1 MEGRRSSQWW
11 AGLALSR
18 SPAAVRQLSEV
29 LGLAH
34 LLAVPLSA
42 LAQHQSWA
50 GNHHSWEVRGLV
62 CLLAVLRW
70 VSAPLL
76 WTELVASAQSQ
87 NSVGNHSWEAQELA
101 HLLADL
107 QSGLGQRH
115 VMELGAQVQN
125 QN

>member
-50 GNHHSWEVRGLV
+50 GNHHSWE
-62 CLLAVLRW
+62 
-70 VSAPLL
+70 
-76 WTELVASAQSQ
+76 
-87 NSVGNHSWEAQELA
+87 AQELA
-101 HLLADL
+101 HPMVVLRWVFAPLLWK
-107 QSGLGQRH
+107 
-115 VMELGAQVQN
+115 ELVVSAQCQN
-125 QN
+125 